1 MFLMCNYICTVC
13 ISSVINAASSPG
25 LRIPIEI
32 GNSPGGV
39 SYKMISKV
47 YYCVYAMGIVFF
59 WIFILIFILVIKDG
73 QKYNL
78 VGIGTSLLNNS
89 KGSSPISIKLSEIF
103 AR

>member
-39 SYKMISKV
+39 SYIMISKV

-59 WIFILIFILVIKDG
+59 LDIHSDFYFGNKRW
-73 QKYNL
+73 
-78 VGIGTSLLNNS
+78 
-89 KGSSPISIKLSEIF
+89 SEV
-103 AR
+103 

>member
-39 SYKMISKV
+39 SYIMISKV
-47 YYCVYAMGIVFF
+47 YYCVFF

-78 VGIGTSLLNNS
+78 VGIGISLLNNS